1 MKRRIIIAAAFT
13 VCLALWAAVWP
24 QAETVGETPAPPQ
37 TPAASAPEPIVAEVK
52 LETESDLPTEKEKTA
67 TPQSEPPHETTNER
81 EPAPVEA
88 SAAPNARPM
97 SESEHVPEP
106 TPYPPRRRRSL
117 TYSPAI
123 WFMWRASVGWNT
135 KGQITANTARTFT
148 KTATKSASWAD
159 LKNCAA

>member
-106 TPYPPRRRRSL
+106 A
-117 TYSPAI
+117 PAPAPAQAVTDLQPGDMAYVKG
-123 WFMWRASVGWNT
+123 FGWLEYQGPNHCEY
-135 KGQITANTARTFT
+135 G
-148 KTATKSASWAD
+148 AD
-159 LKNCAA
+159 IYENGNKIGIMG